1 MPWFRT
7 ALPLPQLPT
16 ASLPARAFVDPSE
29 PSKAWVHFDPLD
41 VEGGALPG
49 RVASRPPTADPDES
63 DGADDTEGAGELD

>member
-1 MPWFRT
+1 M
-7 ALPLPQLPT
+7 
-16 ASLPARAFVDPSE
+16 DPSE